1 MYQEHRIL
9 GTITTGD
16 SVSEPGFA
24 MSLSVSSKKKKPQMK
39 YIHCVSEAVD
49 VGGTGLWCSLL
60 GSVVPS
66 KSSNHSFLKRNVKL
80 LLLSREQ
87 MLC

>member
-1 MYQEHRIL
+1 
-9 GTITTGD
+9 
-16 SVSEPGFA
+16 
-24 MSLSVSSKKKKPQMK
+24 MK

-49 VGGTGLWCSLL
+49 VGGTGLLCSLL

-87 MLC
+87 MLR